1 MSKIFEPF
9 QLGPIRL
16 RNRIV
21 MAPMTR
27 SRAVSHDPDD
37 DTVLYYAQ
45 RAGAGLIIT
54 EGTPISEEGRG
65 YAYTP
70 GIYSRAQVAG
80 WRRVTDAVHARGGTI
95 FSQLWHVG
103 RQSHVSLQP
112 DGGAPVSSADVAAK
126 VSVWG
131 FDAAG
136 VACYLPASQPR
147 ALGTDEMARVVA
159 DIVAAARNAM
169 EAGFDGIE
177 IHAAN
182 GYLFEQF
189 INGALNTRIDRYG
202 GSIENRLRFVLE
214 ALDAITDAIG
224 EMRTGIRV
232 APFGRFGDMHPYPD
246 EEETWLAVADAFS
259 ERRLAYVH
267 LSDQETLGA
276 EAIPA
281 GFVDKFRARY
291 DGRLV
296 LAGGFEKDSAEA
308 TLDAGRADLIAIGR
322 PFIANPDLVER
333 YRNGWPVAIP
343 DRALFYTGGRRG
355 YVDYPAYESAP
366 VSSLAHG

>member
-1 MSKIFEPF
+1 MSSIFEQF
-9 QLGPIRL
+9 QLGPNTLKNRL
-16 RNRIV
+16 V

-27 SRAVSHDPDD
+27 SRAVTHNPDD

-45 RAGAGLIIT
+45 RAGAGLIIS
-54 EGTPISEEGRG
+54 EGTPISQEARG

-70 GIYSRAQVAG
+70 GIYSREQVEG
-80 WRRVTDAVHARGGTI
+80 WRRVTDAVHAGGGTI

-112 DGGAPVSSADVAAK
+112 GGGAPVSSVAIAANMDA
-126 VSVWG
+126 WG
-131 FDAAG
+131 FDANG
-136 VACYLPASQPR
+136 DACSMPSSLPRP
-147 ALGTDEMARVVA
+147 LETDEIARVVA
-159 DIVAAARNAM
+159 DIVVAARNAM
-169 EAGFDGIE
+169 EAGFDGVE

-189 INGALNTRIDRYG
+189 INGALNTRADRYG
-202 GSIENRLRFVLE
+202 GSIENRIRFVLE
-214 ALDAITDAIG
+214 ALDAITKAVG

-232 APFGRFGDMHPYPD
+232 APFGRFGDMHPFAD

-259 ERRLAYVH
+259 ARTLAYVH

-281 GFVDKFRARY
+281 GFVDKFRKRY
-291 DGRLV
+291 NGRLV

-308 TLDAGRADLIAIGR
+308 ALDANRADLIAIGR

-333 YRNGWPVAIP
+333 YRNGWPIETP
-343 DRALFYTGGRRG
+343 DRALFYTGGKRG
-355 YVDYPAYESAP
+355 YVDYPAYGETLVLSGIDA
-366 VSSLAHG
+366 